1 MEVLRLENVYKNY
14 GEVEAIKNLSFS
26 CEEEE
31 LFVILGPSGAGKT
44 TTLKMISG
52 LEEITKGK
60 IFLKN
65 KLVNNLEPKDRRV
78 SMVFEDYA
86 LYPHLTVYENI
97 SSPLKAIHL
106 SKDEIDK
113 KVREIARLLQIEELL
128 SRLPSMISGGQKQRT
143 VLARSLVKKANEY
156 LMDEPI
162 AHLDAKL
169 RYQMR
174 GELKRLQQIHKMNI
188 LYVTHDFREA
198 LSLGDKVLIL
208 NKGVTQQIGTPK
220 EIFNKPA
227 NTFVANLVG
236 DPPMN
241 LIEGNLKAKDGQYS
255 FQVGN
260 VFIPLSNSLADELLP
275 KINQKKLIIGIR
287 PFDLNCYLGNKED
300 AKILNSEV
308 YISEIV
314 GHYNIISIKLDDTI
328 IKIRED
334 KSFKVSIGDKI
345 SIGFKEEKLDF
356 FDAVA
361 GNRIF

>member
-1 MEVLRLENVYKNY
+1 MEALRLENVYKNY
-14 GEVEAIKNLSFS
+14 GEVEAIKNLNFS

-65 KLVNNLEPKDRRV
+65 KLVNNLEPKDRKV

-86 LYPHLTVYENI
+86 LYPHLTVYKNV
-97 SSPLKAIHL
+97 SSPLEAINL
-106 SKDEIDK
+106 PKKEIDK
-113 KVREIARLLQIEELL
+113 KVKDITRLLQIEELL
-128 SRLPSMISGGQKQRT
+128 LRPPSMISGGQKQRT
-143 VLARSLVKKANEY
+143 VLARSLVKNADEY

-174 GELKRLQQIHKMNI
+174 GEFKRLQQIRKMNI

-236 DPPMN
+236 DPSMN
-241 LIEGNLKAKDGQYS
+241 LIEGNLKAKDGQYF

-260 VFIPLSNSLADELLP
+260 VFIPLSNSLADELLS
-275 KINQKKLIIGIR
+275 KINQEKIIFGIR
-287 PFDLNCYLGNKED
+287 PFDLHCYLGTKDD
-300 AKILNSEV
+300 AKILNTEV
-308 YISEIV
+308 YVSEIV
-314 GHYNIISIKLDDTI
+314 GHYNIVSIKLDDTI
-328 IKIRED
+328 VKIRED
-334 KSFKVSIGDKI
+334 KSFKVSMGDKI
-345 SIGFKEEKLDF
+345 SIDFKEEKLDF
-356 FDAVA
+356 FDAVL

>member
-14 GEVEAIKNLSFS
+14 GEVEAIKDLSFS
-26 CEEEE
+26 CEEGE
-31 LFVILGPSGAGKT
+31 LFIVLGPSGAGKT

-60 IFLKN
+60 IFIKK
-65 KLVNNLEPKDRRV
+65 KLVNTLEPKDRNI

-86 LYPHLTVYENI
+86 LYPHLTVYKNI
-97 SSPLKAIHL
+97 SSPLEAIYL
-106 SKDEIDK
+106 PKDEIDK
-113 KVREIARLLQIEELL
+113 KIKEIAHLLQIEELL

-143 VLARSLVKKANEY
+143 VLARSLVKEADEY

-174 GELKRLQQIHKMNI
+174 GEFKRLQEIRKMNI

-208 NKGVTQQIGTPK
+208 NKGVTQQIGTPQ

-236 DPPMN
+236 DPPTN
-241 LIEGNLKAKDGQYS
+241 LIEGVLKAKDGQYF
-255 FQVGN
+255 FQVGS
-260 VFIPLSNSLADELLP
+260 VSISLSQSLVDKLLS
-275 KINQKKLIIGIR
+275 KINQEKLIIGIR
-287 PFDLNCYLGNKED
+287 PFDLYCYLDNKD
-300 AKILNSEV
+300 NAKILNTEV
-308 YISEIV
+308 YVSEIV

-328 IKIRED
+328 VKIRED
-334 KSFKVSIGDKI
+334 KSFKVSMGDKI
-345 SIGFKEEKLDF
+345 SIDFKEDKLDF
-356 FDAVA
+356 FDAVL

>member
-14 GEVEAIKNLSFS
+14 GKVEAIKDLSFS
-26 CEEEE
+26 CTEGE
-31 LFVILGPSGAGKT
+31 LFVIIGPSGAGKT

-52 LEEITKGK
+52 LEEVTKGK
-60 IFLKN
+60 IFIKN
-65 KLVNNLEPKDRRV
+65 KLVNNLEPKGRKV

-86 LYPHLTVYENI
+86 LYPHLTVYKNI
-97 SSPLKAIHL
+97 SSPLGAIGV
-106 SKDEIDK
+106 SKEEVDK
-113 KVREIARLLQIEELL
+113 KVKETARLLQIEELL

-143 VLARSLVKKANEY
+143 VLARSLVKEADEY

-174 GELKRLQQIHKMNI
+174 GEFKRLQEIRKMNI

-208 NKGVTQQIGTPK
+208 NKGVTQQIGTPQ

-236 DPPMN
+236 DPPTN
-241 LIEGNLKAKDGQYS
+241 LIEGVLKAKDGQYF
-255 FQVGN
+255 FQVGS
-260 VFIPLSNSLADELLP
+260 VSISLSQSLVDKLLS
-275 KINQKKLIIGIR
+275 KINQEKLIIGIR
-287 PFDLNCYLGNKED
+287 PFDLYCYLDNKD
-300 AKILNSEV
+300 NAKILNTEV
-308 YISEIV
+308 YVSEIV

-328 IKIRED
+328 VKIRED
-334 KSFKVSIGDKI
+334 KSFKVSMGDKI
-345 SIGFKEEKLDF
+345 SIDFKEDKLDF
-356 FDAVA
+356 FDAVL

>member
-14 GEVEAIKNLSFS
+14 GKVEAIKDLSFS
-26 CEEEE
+26 CKEEE

-44 TTLKMISG
+44 TTLKLISG

-65 KLVNNLEPKDRRV
+65 KLINNLEPKDRNV

-86 LYPHLTVYENI
+86 LYPHLTVYKNI
-97 SSPLKAIHL
+97 SSPLEAIHL
-106 SKDEIDK
+106 PKDEIDK
-113 KVREIARLLQIEELL
+113 KIREIARLLQIEELL

-143 VLARSLVKKANEY
+143 VLARSLIKNANEY

-174 GELKRLQQIHKMNI
+174 GEFKRIQHIRKMNI

-208 NKGVTQQIGTPK
+208 NKGITQQIGTSQ

-227 NTFVANLVG
+227 NIFVANLLG
-236 DPPMN
+236 EPPTN
-241 LIEGNLKAKDGQYS
+241 LIEGILKAKEEQYF
-255 FQVGN
+255 FQIGSVS
-260 VFIPLSNSLADELLP
+260 ISLSQSLADKLLS
-275 KINQKKLIIGIR
+275 KINQEKLIIGIR
-287 PFDLNCYLGNKED
+287 PFDLHCYLKQKEN
-300 AKILNSEV
+300 AKILNTEV
-308 YISEIV
+308 YMSEIL
-314 GHYNIISIKLDDTI
+314 GHYNIISIKLGNTV

-334 KSFKVSIGDKI
+334 KSFKVSLGEKI
-345 SIGFKEEKLDF
+345 SVDFKEEKLDF
-356 FDAVA
+356 FDAIS

>member
-14 GEVEAIKNLSFS
+14 GEVEAIKDLSFS

-31 LFVILGPSGAGKT
+31 LFIILGPSGAGKT

-65 KLVNNLEPKDRRV
+65 KLVNNLEPKDRNV

-86 LYPHLTVYENI
+86 LYPHLTVYKNV
-97 SSPLKAIHL
+97 SSPLEAINL
-106 SKDEIDK
+106 PKEEIDK
-113 KVREIARLLQIEELL
+113 TVKETTRLLQIEELL
-128 SRLPSMISGGQKQRT
+128 SRLPSMISGGQKQRV

-174 GELKRLQQIHKMNI
+174 GEFKRLQQIQKMNI

-198 LSLGDKVLIL
+198 LSLGNRVLIL
-208 NKGVTQQIGTPK
+208 NKGVTQQIGTPQ
-220 EIFNKPA
+220 EIFNKPV
-227 NTFVANLVG
+227 NTFVANLMG
-236 DPPMN
+236 DPPTN
-241 LIEGNLKAKDGQYS
+241 LIEGVLKAKDGQYF

-260 VFIPLSNSLADELLP
+260 VFIPLSNSLADELLS
-275 KINQKKLIIGIR
+275 KINQEKIIFGIR
-287 PFDLNCYLGNKED
+287 PFDLHCYLGSKDD
-300 AKILNSEV
+300 AKVLNLEV

-314 GHYNIISIKLDDTI
+314 GHYNIISIKLDNTI

-334 KSFKVSIGDKI
+334 KSFKVSMGDKI
-345 SIGFKEEKLDF
+345 SIDFKEEKLDF
-356 FDAVA
+356 FDAVS

>member
-14 GEVEAIKNLSFS
+14 GKVEAIKDLSFS
-26 CEEEE
+26 CKEEE

-44 TTLKMISG
+44 TTLKLISG

-65 KLVNNLEPKDRRV
+65 KLVNNLEPKDRNV

-86 LYPHLTVYENI
+86 LYPHLTVYKNI
-97 SSPLKAIHL
+97 SSPLEAIHL
-106 SKDEIDK
+106 PEDEIDK
-113 KVREIARLLQIEELL
+113 RIKEIARILQIEELL

-174 GELKRLQQIHKMNI
+174 GEFKRIQHIRKMNI

-198 LSLGDKVLIL
+198 LSLGDRILIL
-208 NKGVTQQIGTPK
+208 NKGVTQQIGTPQ

-227 NTFVANLVG
+227 NIFVANLLG
-236 DPPMN
+236 EPPTN
-241 LIEGNLKAKDGQYS
+241 LIEGILKAKEEQYF
-255 FQVGN
+255 FQIGSVS
-260 VFIPLSNSLADELLP
+260 ISLSQSLADKLLS
-275 KINQKKLIIGIR
+275 KINQEKLIVGIR
-287 PFDLNCYLGNKED
+287 PFDLHCYLKQKEN
-300 AKILNSEV
+300 AKILNTEV
-308 YISEIV
+308 YMSEIL
-314 GHYNIISIKLDDTI
+314 GHYNIISIKLGNTVI
-328 IKIRED
+328 MIRED
-334 KSFKVSIGDKI
+334 KSFKVSLGEKI
-345 SIGFKEEKLDF
+345 SVDFKEEKLDF
-356 FDAVA
+356 FDAIS